1 MLEQRRAHSTRA
13 RRGGW
18 RRTRGWKPQP
28 SSAGSRDVPLAS
40 HRNLQP
46 ATRHTTLP
54 ASQEAASSASHRGP
68 AVSVDSRE
76 SGVLGQRTADS
87 GQRTDEAEVEA
98 EERPGAALGTRQRHV
113 ILCLHTS
120 SITRPGSSWFGHLI
134 YLASHDTVP
143 RSVYRAVS
151 GIEPCSS
158 VQCSMCIHVHTV
170 RHSIVCT

>member
-1 MLEQRRAHSTRA
+1 VLEQRRAHSTRA

-87 GQRTDEAEVEA
+87 GQRTADRRGGGGGGGTARRGPWHKTASRDTLPAHFFHHPSRLLMV
-98 EERPGAALGTRQRHV
+98 RPSYLPRIPRYGAQKRV
-113 ILCLHTS
+113 S
-120 SITRPGSSWFGHLI
+120 SRVRNRAMFFC
-134 YLASHDTVP
+134 TV
-143 RSVYRAVS
+143 
-151 GIEPCSS
+151 
-158 VQCSMCIHVHTV
+158 
-170 RHSIVCT
+170 